1 MPAEQHSIDL
11 TIAAARAA
19 ADKLGESIVALDVSE
34 RLALT
39 DVFLIVTGETERQV
53 GAIYNAVDEA
63 MRDAG
68 RKIIRREGTQELRW
82 VLLDYGDVI
91 VHIQHA
97 EDREFYGL
105 DRLWKDC
112 EEIPLPEDLYG
123 TASEDEPV

>member
-19 ADKLGESIVALDVSE
+19 ADKMGESIVALDVSQ

-39 DVFLIVTGETERQV
+39 DVFLIITGQTERQV
-53 GAIYNAVDEA
+53 GAIYDAVDDA
-63 MRDAG
+63 MRGAG
-68 RKIIRREGTQELRW
+68 SKILRREGTQELRW

-112 EEIPLPEDLYG
+112 EQIALPADLYG
-123 TASEDEPV
+123 GTDQEESG